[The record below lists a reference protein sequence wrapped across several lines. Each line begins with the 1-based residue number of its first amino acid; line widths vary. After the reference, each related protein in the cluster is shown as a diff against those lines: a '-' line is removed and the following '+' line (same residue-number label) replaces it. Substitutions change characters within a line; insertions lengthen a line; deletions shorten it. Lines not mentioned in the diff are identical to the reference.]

1 MKQFAG
7 SSVLLFLAAC
17 SGSGGADPN
26 PSASPSVEDTA
37 TEVVTETVAATDAAP
52 VAVATPSFDCAKADG
67 DAQKLVCSTPELAA
81 MDRELMRLYDL
92 ALTGPNIN
100 GQRKQQL
107 QATQRGWIKGRD
119 DCWKADDKPACV
131 RDQYAMRIHELRQ
144 GYADARGDD
153 AKGVS
158 KGPLALACKGQD
170 FLVSVTFV
178 NTDPGAVWL
187 SWRDQE
193 VGLAHVVSASGALYE
208 GQNYAGKASLF
219 TKGDDAML
227 TLPGGTQKQ
236 CHFDEIG

>member
-1 MKQFAG
+1 MKQFSG
-7 SSVLLFLAAC
+7 LSVFLFLAAC
-17 SGSGGADPN
+17 SGGGGAEPS

-92 ALTGPNIN
+92 ALTGPHISAA
-100 GQRKQQL
+100 RKSEL

-144 GYADARGDD
+144 GYADARADD

-187 SWRDQE
+187 FWRDQG

-227 TLPGGTQKQ
+227 TLPGDTQKQ